1 MKKFR
6 VAALFLAAVLMLSSV
21 TACKDKKKK
30 ENSANMIEV
39 SQTTPDELIGSNKI
53 PAKLYES
60 VSVGDTV
67 FTVNNV
73 IDVNNITENGRYIY
87 IDYTIENKSDKDF
100 PTDAVNNFCI
110 NINGEEVVYD
120 VRADVYAKRFING
133 YSSKFTVEPKS
144 TVTNY
149 IGFVIPEDTKS
160 FSVGYYA
167 TGSENDKTSIVLCDV
182 SSSDFVA
189 PPAGLIKESE

>member
-30 ENSANMIEV
+30 ESSVNMIEV

-73 IDVNNITENGRYIY
+73 IDVKKTAGI
-87 IDYTIENKSDKDF
+87 
-100 PTDAVNNFCI
+100 
-110 NINGEEVVYD
+110 
-120 VRADVYAKRFING
+120 
-133 YSSKFTVEPKS
+133 FT
-144 TVTNY
+144 
-149 IGFVIPEDTKS
+149 
-160 FSVGYYA
+160 
-167 TGSENDKTSIVLCDV
+167 
-182 SSSDFVA
+182 
-189 PPAGLIKESE
+189 